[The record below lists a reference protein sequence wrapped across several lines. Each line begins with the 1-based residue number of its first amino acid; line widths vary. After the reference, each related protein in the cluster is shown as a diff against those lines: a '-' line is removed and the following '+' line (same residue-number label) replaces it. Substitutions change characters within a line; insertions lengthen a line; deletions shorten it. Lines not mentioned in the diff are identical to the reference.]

1 MSTVPVR
8 IPWKPI
14 EPFKPEDA
22 RVNGAM
28 GALQALRTEWLRRLE
43 AMSEA
48 DRNAVRQRTLRRLAI
63 ETGILERLY
72 DLDWGLTLNL
82 VAEGLTRD
90 VVERAGGQ
98 IDERTLATLRAHMD
112 SLGLVVEFVHDNRPL
127 TIFFIREIHQ
137 ALTRTQDT
145 YTATDALGRAFE
157 AELPKGV
164 WKKYPNHVL
173 RSDNTVL
180 EYCPPEQV
188 DSEMDRLIEL
198 WGDLDSTDAHP
209 LVKAAWLHHRFVQI
223 HPFADGNGRV
233 ARALTLL
240 VVEKHR
246 YAPLVVDR
254 YHRTR
259 YIESLDRANDG
270 DLRDLIGLFARLE
283 SSALAS
289 ELERP
294 DEPAK
299 GFSAEVA
306 HTLAEQIAHRRM
318 RAREAV
324 AQKLDTLSRAV
335 AGRMEAWFN
344 SKRQEL
350 ENIFR
355 SQDLTDV
362 KVLADIQMPPSE
374 KAQWFRNQ
382 AIKTAHLAGHY
393 ADFTGFTGSCCLRI
407 RVNDLQLRYVA
418 AIHGAGRETGV
429 KAVVTFGDIGP
440 RPSGTTGRSIEA
452 LERIAP
458 TDFETTHDAFRFVH
472 TESVANLDAR
482 AGELEELLEEG
493 VTEALARLLKQV

>member
-1 MSTVPVR
+1 MTDPVR
-8 IPWKPI
+8 IPWQPI
-14 EPFKPEDA
+14 QPLKPEDA
-22 RVNGAM
+22 RVNGAI
-28 GALQALRTEWLRRLE
+28 GALEALRAEWLRRLE
-43 AMSEA
+43 PLSETE
-48 DRNAVRQRTLRRLAI
+48 RNAIRQRTLRRLAI

-98 IDERTLATLRAHMD
+98 VDERTLATLRAHMD
-112 SLGLVVEFVHDNRPL
+112 SLGLVVELVRDNRPL
-127 TIFFIREIHQ
+127 TAFFIRELHQ

-145 YTATDALGRAFE
+145 YTATDALGRTVE
-157 AELPKGV
+157 ANLPKGV
-164 WKKYPNHVL
+164 WKTSPNHVL
-173 RSDNTVL
+173 RSDNRLL
-180 EYCPPEQV
+180 EYCPPEHV
-188 DSEMDRLIEL
+188 ASEIDRLVEA
-198 WGDLDSTDAHP
+198 WQALDATDTHA

-259 YIESLDRANDG
+259 YIETLDRANEG
-270 DLRDLIGLFARLE
+270 DLRDLVALFARLE

-294 DEPAK
+294 HEAPK

-324 AQKLDTLSRAV
+324 ALKLDTLSRAV
-335 AGRMEAWFN
+335 AGRMEVWFRR
-344 SKRQEL
+344 KREEL
-350 ENIFR
+350 ESIFR
-355 SQDLTDV
+355 SQNLTDV
-362 KVLADIQMPPSE
+362 RVLADVQMPPSE
-374 KAQWFRNQ
+374 KAQWFRGQ
-382 AIKTAHLAGHY
+382 AIKTAHLAGHF
-393 ADFTGFTGSCCLRI
+393 ADFAGFTGSCCLRV
-407 RVNDLQLRYVA
+407 RVQDLQLRYVA

-429 KAVVTFGDIGP
+429 KAVVTFGDIGARSSAP
-440 RPSGTTGRSIEA
+440 PSPSAEPPD
-452 LERIAP
+452 RIPP

-472 TESVANLDAR
+472 TESVVDLDAR
-482 AGELEELLEEG
+482 ASELEELLEEG
-493 VTEALARLLKQV
+493 LTEALAKLLKQV